1 MVAGSSPAGPTKLG
15 EAMMEIEVI
24 SVDEETGRVEL
35 ELDQEAQVWLI
46 NVGFNKILRDAID
59 SMGTNDE
66 RIGDE
71 SRT

>member
-1 MVAGSSPAGPTKLG
+1 
-15 EAMMEIEVI
+15 MEIEVI

-35 ELDQEAQVWLI
+35 DLDQEAQVWLI

-66 RIGDE
+66 RVGDE

>member
-1 MVAGSSPAGPTKLG
+1 
-15 EAMMEIEVI
+15 MMEIEVI

-35 ELDQEAQVWLI
+35 DLDQEAQVWLI

-66 RIGDE
+66 RVGDE